1 MPAPLHIDLD
11 VRVDG
16 DEVEGSASR
25 DGQATEFRGWIELL
39 AALDEL
45 ISGVQP

>member
-1 MPAPLHIDLD
+1 MPVPLHIDLD
-11 VRVDG
+11 IRVHG

-25 DGQATEFRGWIELL
+25 DGQATHFRGWIELL

-45 ISGVQP
+45 ISGAQP